1 MTEENVLIPADAEAA
16 ENVSEQLRET
26 PGGEELQT
34 AVEDA
39 QAVAG
44 EVTVEAAETVSEVTD
59 AVTEEIT
66 EVAESVEDLKDTAAE
81 EIGEAVEAAEEVK
94 ETAAEEIT
102 EAVETAEETVEEA
115 SEIVAEE
122 ITEVAD
128 AVEEAA
134 AGTVEETV
142 KETAEEATEAA
153 AEAAEDAGLSDLIS
167 EAVPGVTDEELEA
180 LSEQAE
186 KNYEKLS
193 SEKGDGAS
201 GTGEGIAENPLERI
215 IEPPVI
221 LFDHVHKEYEG
232 QIEDSVALVNVSFQ
246 IQKGEFVFIVGP
258 SGSGKSTMIR
268 LMMREISPSGGNIY
282 IAGKDLA
289 KLRRRQV
296 SKYRRNIGIVFQ
308 DFRLL
313 PDRNVYDNVA
323 FAQRVIGAPKRE
335 IPKEV
340 SKVLHLVGLSQKY
353 KSFPNELSG
362 GEQQRVA
369 IARALVNNPMIIL
382 ADEPTGNLDP
392 QNSYEIM
399 SLLEEINRR
408 GTTVV
413 IVTHDREVVDQM
425 QKRVVTLQD
434 GVIIEDKKG
443 GYIYG

>member
-16 ENVSEQLRET
+16 ETVSEQLRET

-44 EVTVEAAETVSEVTD
+44 EVTAEAAETVSEVTD

-66 EVAESVEDLKDTAAE
+66 EAAESVEELKDT
-81 EIGEAVEAAEEVK
+81 VAEEVG
-94 ETAAEEIT
+94 
-102 EAVETAEETVEEA
+102 EAT
-115 SEIVAEE
+115 
-122 ITEVAD
+122 D

-134 AGTVEETV
+134 KETVEEISEAATETVGETAGTVEETV
-142 KETAEEATEAA
+142 KETAEEATEA
-153 AEAAEDAGLSDLIS
+153 AAEDAGLSDLIS

>member
-16 ENVSEQLRET
+16 AETVSEQLRET
-26 PGGEELQT
+26 PVGEELQT

-44 EVTVEAAETVSEVTD
+44 EVTAEAAETVSEVTD

-66 EVAESVEDLKDTAAE
+66 EAAESVEELKDTAAE
-81 EIGEAVEAAEEVK
+81 EVAEAVEA
-94 ETAAEEIT
+94 
-102 EAVETAEETVEEA
+102 AEETVEEA
-115 SEIVAEE
+115 SETVAEE
-122 ITEVAD
+122 ITEAAD

-134 AGTVEETV
+134 AGAVEETV

-186 KNYEKLS
+186 KNYEKLN

>member
-1 MTEENVLIPADAEAA
+1 MTEENVLNPVNPDAVSEAVSEASAEIAEAA
-16 ENVSEQLRET
+16 GTIAEEVSE
-26 PGGEELQT
+26 
-34 AVEDA
+34 AVSEA
-39 QAVAG
+39 AG
-44 EVTVEAAETVSEVTD
+44 EVSEAVESASEAAEEAAANVADETAETVVE
-59 AVTEEIT
+59 AVTESAENEAIDEIT
-66 EVAESVEDLKDTAAE
+66 ETAEEVTKSVTEEVSEATGSITEAVDEAKETVGEAAEAVDEATEVAVKAADAAEDVVTKAGDAAE
-81 EIGEAVEAAEEVK
+81 ELLAETVATVADDDKLDELIDEAVTTDKEEPASEEAEKAEETEAPEAVEAGR
-94 ETAAEEIT
+94 
-102 EAVETAEETVEEA
+102 EA
-115 SEIVAEE
+115 
-122 ITEVAD
+122 
-128 AVEEAA
+128 
-134 AGTVEETV
+134 
-142 KETAEEATEAA
+142 
-153 AEAAEDAGLSDLIS
+153 
-167 EAVPGVTDEELEA
+167 
-180 LSEQAE
+180 
-186 KNYEKLS
+186 
-193 SEKGDGAS
+193 
-201 GTGEGIAENPLERI
+201 
-215 IEPPVI
+215 EPPVI
-221 LFDHVHKEYEG
+221 LFKNVHKEYEG
-232 QIEDSVALVNVSFQ
+232 QIEDSVALVDVSFE

-323 FAQRVIGAPKRE
+323 FAQRVVGAPKRD

-434 GVIIEDKKG
+434 GVIVEDKKG

>member
-1 MTEENVLIPADAEAA
+1 MTEENVLNPVNPDAVSEAVSEASAEIAEAA
-16 ENVSEQLRET
+16 GTIAEEVSE
-26 PGGEELQT
+26 
-34 AVEDA
+34 AVSEA
-39 QAVAG
+39 AG
-44 EVTVEAAETVSEVTD
+44 EVSEAVESASEAAEEAAANVADETAETVVE
-59 AVTEEIT
+59 AVTESAKNEAAEAIDEIT
-66 EVAESVEDLKDTAAE
+66 ETAEEVTKSVTEEVSEATGSITEAVDEAKETVGEAAEAVDEATEVAVKAADAAEDVVTKAGDAAE
-81 EIGEAVEAAEEVK
+81 ELLAETVATVADDDKLDELIDEAVTTDKEEPASEEAEKAEETEAPEAVEAGR
-94 ETAAEEIT
+94 
-102 EAVETAEETVEEA
+102 EA
-115 SEIVAEE
+115 
-122 ITEVAD
+122 
-128 AVEEAA
+128 
-134 AGTVEETV
+134 
-142 KETAEEATEAA
+142 
-153 AEAAEDAGLSDLIS
+153 
-167 EAVPGVTDEELEA
+167 
-180 LSEQAE
+180 
-186 KNYEKLS
+186 
-193 SEKGDGAS
+193 
-201 GTGEGIAENPLERI
+201 
-215 IEPPVI
+215 EPPVI
-221 LFDHVHKEYEG
+221 LFKNVHKEYEG
-232 QIEDSVALVNVSFQ
+232 QIEDSVALVDVSFE

-323 FAQRVIGAPKRE
+323 FAQRVVGAPKRD

-362 GEQQRVA
+362 GGQQRVA

-434 GVIIEDKKG
+434 GVIVEDKKG

>member
-1 MTEENVLIPADAEAA
+1 MTEENVLNPVNPDAVSEAVSEASAEIAEAA
-16 ENVSEQLRET
+16 GTIAEEVTEAVSEAAEET
-26 PGGEELQT
+26 ADAAVDFTEAVTESVKDEAAEAVDEITET
-34 AVEDA
+34 AE
-39 QAVAG
+39 
-44 EVTVEAAETVSEVTD
+44 EVTQSVTEEVADSVAEAADEVKETAGDAVEAAS
-59 AVTEEIT
+59 
-66 EVAESVEDLKDTAAE
+66 
-81 EIGEAVEAAEEVK
+81 EAVEAAGEAAEAVD
-94 ETAAEEIT
+94 ETADVVTKAADAAEENVTKAGDAAEELLAETVATVADDDKLDELIDEAVT
-102 EAVETAEETVEEA
+102 ADKEEPASEEAAKAEEAEAPEAVETEREA
-115 SEIVAEE
+115 
-122 ITEVAD
+122 
-128 AVEEAA
+128 
-134 AGTVEETV
+134 
-142 KETAEEATEAA
+142 
-153 AEAAEDAGLSDLIS
+153 
-167 EAVPGVTDEELEA
+167 
-180 LSEQAE
+180 
-186 KNYEKLS
+186 
-193 SEKGDGAS
+193 
-201 GTGEGIAENPLERI
+201 
-215 IEPPVI
+215 EPPVI
-221 LFDHVHKEYEG
+221 LFKNVHKEYEG
-232 QIEDSVALVNVSFQ
+232 QIEDSVALVDVSFE

-323 FAQRVIGAPKRE
+323 FAQRVVGAPKRD

-434 GVIIEDKKG
+434 GVIVEDKKG

>member
-1 MTEENVLIPADAEAA
+1 MTEENVLIPADAEAT
-16 ENVSEQLRET
+16 EN
-26 PGGEELQT
+26 
-34 AVEDA
+34 
-39 QAVAG
+39 
-44 EVTVEAAETVSEVTD
+44 VSEVTD
-59 AVTEEIT
+59 AVTEEIA
-66 EVAESVEDLKDTAAE
+66 EAAESVEDLKDTAAE
-81 EIGEAVEAAEEVK
+81 EI
-94 ETAAEEIT
+94 
-102 EAVETAEETVEEA
+102 
-115 SEIVAEE
+115 
-122 ITEVAD
+122 TEVTD
-128 AVEEAA
+128 AVEEATKETVEETVEA
-134 AGTVEETV
+134 ATETVGETAETVGETAETVEETV

-167 EAVPGVTDEELEA
+167 EAVPGVSDEELEA

-201 GTGEGIAENPLERI
+201 GTDEGIAENALERI
-215 IEPPVI
+215 VEPPVI

>member
-16 ENVSEQLRET
+16 AETVSEQLRET
-26 PGGEELQT
+26 PVGEELQT

-66 EVAESVEDLKDTAAE
+66 EAAESVEELKDTAAE
-81 EIGEAVEAAEEVK
+81 EIGEAVEAAEE
-94 ETAAEEIT
+94 
-102 EAVETAEETVEEA
+102 TVEEA
-115 SEIVAEE
+115 SETVAEE

-134 AGTVEETV
+134 AGTFEETV

-193 SEKGDGAS
+193 SEKEDGAS

>member
-1 MTEENVLIPADAEAA
+1 MTEENVLNPVNPDAVSEAVSEASAEIAEAAAGAIAEEVSEAVSEAAGEVSEAVESASEVAEEAAANVADETAETVVEAVTEAA
-16 ENVSEQLRET
+16 EN
-26 PGGEELQT
+26 
-34 AVEDA
+34 
-39 QAVAG
+39 
-44 EVTVEAAETVSEVTD
+44 EAAEAIDEITETAEEVTKS
-59 AVTEEIT
+59 VTEEVSESAGSITEAVDEAKETVGEAAEAVDEAT
-66 EVAESVEDLKDTAAE
+66 EVAVKAADAAEDVVTKAGDAAE
-81 EIGEAVEAAEEVK
+81 ELLAETVATVTDDDKLDELIDEAVTADKEEPASEEAEKAEETEAPEAVEAGR
-94 ETAAEEIT
+94 
-102 EAVETAEETVEEA
+102 EA
-115 SEIVAEE
+115 
-122 ITEVAD
+122 
-128 AVEEAA
+128 
-134 AGTVEETV
+134 
-142 KETAEEATEAA
+142 
-153 AEAAEDAGLSDLIS
+153 
-167 EAVPGVTDEELEA
+167 
-180 LSEQAE
+180 
-186 KNYEKLS
+186 
-193 SEKGDGAS
+193 
-201 GTGEGIAENPLERI
+201 
-215 IEPPVI
+215 EPPVI
-221 LFDHVHKEYEG
+221 LFKNVHKEYEG
-232 QIEDSVALVNVSFQ
+232 QIEDSVALVDVSFE

-296 SKYRRNIGIVFQ
+296 SKYRRNIGIVFR

-323 FAQRVIGAPKRE
+323 FAQRVVGAPKRD

-434 GVIIEDKKG
+434 GVIVEDKKG

>member
-1 MTEENVLIPADAEAA
+1 MKAA
-16 ENVSEQLRET
+16 QESYE
-26 PGGEELQT
+26 
-34 AVEDA
+34 
-39 QAVAG
+39 
-44 EVTVEAAETVSEVTD
+44 AET
-59 AVTEEIT
+59 
-66 EVAESVEDLKDTAAE
+66 
-81 EIGEAVEAAEEVK
+81 
-94 ETAAEEIT
+94 
-102 EAVETAEETVEEA
+102 
-115 SEIVAEE
+115 
-122 ITEVAD
+122 
-128 AVEEAA
+128 
-134 AGTVEETV
+134 
-142 KETAEEATEAA
+142 
-153 AEAAEDAGLSDLIS
+153 
-167 EAVPGVTDEELEA
+167 
-180 LSEQAE
+180 
-186 KNYEKLS
+186 
-193 SEKGDGAS
+193 
-201 GTGEGIAENPLERI
+201 
-215 IEPPVI
+215 PVI

-232 QIEDSVALVNVSFQ
+232 QVEDSVALVDVSFS
-246 IQKGEFVFIVGP
+246 IKKGEFVFIVGP

-268 LMMREISPSGGNIY
+268 LMMREISPSGGKIY

-289 KLRRRQV
+289 KLRKRHV

-323 FAQRVIGAPKRE
+323 FAQRVIGAPKRN

-413 IVTHDREVVDQM
+413 IVTHDQTVVDQM
-425 QKRVVTLQD
+425 QKRVVALREGTI
-434 GVIIEDKKG
+434 VEDNKKG
-443 GYIYG
+443 GYGRG

>member
-16 ENVSEQLRET
+16 ETVSEQLHET
-26 PGGEELQT
+26 PVGEELQT

-44 EVTVEAAETVSEVTD
+44 EVTAEAAETVSEVTD

-66 EVAESVEDLKDTAAE
+66 EAAESVEDLKDTAAE
-81 EIGEAVEAAEEVK
+81 EVG
-94 ETAAEEIT
+94 

-115 SEIVAEE
+115 SETVAEE

-134 AGTVEETV
+134 AETVEETV

-180 LSEQAE
+180 LSEQVE

>member
-16 ENVSEQLRET
+16 ETVSEQLRET
-26 PGGEELQT
+26 PVGEELQT

-44 EVTVEAAETVSEVTD
+44 EVTAEAAETVSDVTD

-81 EIGEAVEAAEEVK
+81 EIGEAVEAAEE
-94 ETAAEEIT
+94 
-102 EAVETAEETVEEA
+102 TVEEA
-115 SEIVAEE
+115 SETVAEE

-142 KETAEEATEAA
+142 KETAEEATEAVE
-153 AEAAEDAGLSDLIS
+153 EAAEDAGLSDLIS

-193 SEKGDGAS
+193 SEKGDGTS

-246 IQKGEFVFIVGP
+246 IRKGEFVFIVGP

>member
-1 MTEENVLIPADAEAA
+1 MTDERDMEAVVSAGETIAETAAEAAGEAAEVTEAAAGVTEEIKETAEAA
-16 ENVSEQLRET
+16 E
-26 PGGEELQT
+26 
-34 AVEDA
+34 
-39 QAVAG
+39 
-44 EVTVEAAETVSEVTD
+44 
-59 AVTEEIT
+59 EILT
-66 EVAESVEDLKDTAAE
+66 
-81 EIGEAVEAAEEVK
+81 EAAEEVSDAVTEK
-94 ETAAEEIT
+94 AEE
-102 EAVETAEETVEEA
+102 AAETAE
-115 SEIVAEE
+115 
-122 ITEVAD
+122 
-128 AVEEAA
+128 AVQE
-134 AGTVEETV
+134 
-142 KETAEEATEAA
+142 KA
-153 AEAAEDAGLSDLIS
+153 AEAAETAADAIEEKAS
-167 EAVPGVTDEELEA
+167 EAAADAIEEKASEAAEAAMAAVTEVAAEVSEEASEEAEQLELDFPEEPEENVPEEKPYDMKAAQESYEA
-180 LSEQAE
+180 E
-186 KNYEKLS
+186 
-193 SEKGDGAS
+193 
-201 GTGEGIAENPLERI
+201 T
-215 IEPPVI
+215 PVI

-232 QIEDSVALVNVSFQ
+232 QVEDSVALVDVSFS
-246 IQKGEFVFIVGP
+246 IKKGEFVFIVGP

-268 LMMREISPSGGNIY
+268 LMMREISPSGGKIY

-289 KLRRRQV
+289 KLRKRHV

-323 FAQRVIGAPKRE
+323 FAQRVIGAPKRN

-413 IVTHDREVVDQM
+413 IVTHDQTVVDQM
-425 QKRVVTLQD
+425 QKRVVALREGTI
-434 GVIIEDKKG
+434 VEDNKKG
-443 GYIYG
+443 GYGRG

>member
-16 ENVSEQLRET
+16 AETVSEQLRET
-26 PGGEELQT
+26 PVGEELQT
-34 AVEDA
+34 AVENAETVD
-39 QAVAG
+39 G
-44 EVTVEAAETVSEVTD
+44 EVTAEAAE
-59 AVTEEIT
+59 EIK
-66 EVAESVEDLKDTAAE
+66 ETAAE
-81 EIGEAVEAAEEVK
+81 EIAEAVEAAEEVK
-94 ETAAEEIT
+94 EAVAEEIT
-102 EAVETAEETVEEA
+102 EAVETAEEAVEEA
-115 SEIVAEE
+115 SETAAEE
-122 ITEVAD
+122 IIEAAD

-134 AGTVEETV
+134 KETVEETIEAATETVGETAGTVEETV
-142 KETAEEATEAA
+142 KETAEEATETAA
-153 AEAAEDAGLSDLIS
+153 EEAAEDAGLSDLIS
-167 EAVPGVTDEELEA
+167 EAVPGVTDEELES

>member
-1 MTEENVLIPADAEAA
+1 MKAA
-16 ENVSEQLRET
+16 QESYE
-26 PGGEELQT
+26 
-34 AVEDA
+34 
-39 QAVAG
+39 
-44 EVTVEAAETVSEVTD
+44 AET
-59 AVTEEIT
+59 
-66 EVAESVEDLKDTAAE
+66 
-81 EIGEAVEAAEEVK
+81 
-94 ETAAEEIT
+94 
-102 EAVETAEETVEEA
+102 
-115 SEIVAEE
+115 
-122 ITEVAD
+122 
-128 AVEEAA
+128 
-134 AGTVEETV
+134 
-142 KETAEEATEAA
+142 
-153 AEAAEDAGLSDLIS
+153 
-167 EAVPGVTDEELEA
+167 
-180 LSEQAE
+180 
-186 KNYEKLS
+186 
-193 SEKGDGAS
+193 
-201 GTGEGIAENPLERI
+201 
-215 IEPPVI
+215 PVI

-232 QIEDSVALVNVSFQ
+232 QAEDSVALVDVSFS
-246 IQKGEFVFIVGP
+246 IKKGEFVFIVGP

-268 LMMREISPSGGNIY
+268 LMMREISPSGGKIY

-289 KLRRRQV
+289 KLRKRHV

-323 FAQRVIGAPKRE
+323 FAQRVIGAPKRN

-413 IVTHDREVVDQM
+413 IVTHDQTVVDQM
-425 QKRVVTLQD
+425 QKRVVALREGTI
-434 GVIIEDKKG
+434 VEDNKKG
-443 GYIYG
+443 GYGRG

>member
-1 MTEENVLIPADAEAA
+1 MTEENVLIPADAEAT
-16 ENVSEQLRET
+16 EN
-26 PGGEELQT
+26 
-34 AVEDA
+34 
-39 QAVAG
+39 
-44 EVTVEAAETVSEVTD
+44 VSEVTD
-59 AVTEEIT
+59 AVTEEIA
-66 EVAESVEDLKDTAAE
+66 EAAESVEDLKDTAAE
-81 EIGEAVEAAEEVK
+81 EI
-94 ETAAEEIT
+94 
-102 EAVETAEETVEEA
+102 
-115 SEIVAEE
+115 
-122 ITEVAD
+122 TEVTD
-128 AVEEAA
+128 AVEEATKETVEETVEA
-134 AGTVEETV
+134 ATETVGETAETVGETAETVEETV
-142 KETAEEATEAA
+142 KETAEEATEATEES
-153 AEAAEDAGLSDLIS
+153 AENAGLSDLIS

-201 GTGEGIAENPLERI
+201 GTDEGIAENALERI
-215 IEPPVI
+215 VEPPVI

>member
-16 ENVSEQLRET
+16 AETVSEQLRET
-26 PGGEELQT
+26 PVGEELQT

-44 EVTVEAAETVSEVTD
+44 EVTAETAETVSDVTD

-66 EVAESVEDLKDTAAE
+66 EAAESVEELKDTTADEVA
-81 EIGEAVEAAEEVK
+81 EAVEA
-94 ETAAEEIT
+94 
-102 EAVETAEETVEEA
+102 AEETVEEA
-115 SEIVAEE
+115 SETVAEE

-134 AGTVEETV
+134 AETVEENV

-153 AEAAEDAGLSDLIS
+153 AEVAEDAGLSELIS

-193 SEKGDGAS
+193 SDKGDGAS

-246 IQKGEFVFIVGP
+246 IRKGEFVFIVGP

>member
-1 MTEENVLIPADAEAA
+1 MTEENVLNPVNPDAVSEAVSEASAEIAEAA
-16 ENVSEQLRET
+16 GTIAE
-26 PGGEELQT
+26 
-34 AVEDA
+34 
-39 QAVAG
+39 
-44 EVTVEAAETVSEVTD
+44 EVTEAVSEAAEENADAAVDFTE
-59 AVTEEIT
+59 AVTESVKDEAAEAVDEIT
-66 EVAESVEDLKDTAAE
+66 ETAEEVTQSVTEEVADSVAEAADEVKETAGDAVEAVDEAVEAV
-81 EIGEAVEAAEEVK
+81 GEAVEAVDEAAEAVD
-94 ETAAEEIT
+94 ETADVVTKAGDAAEENVTKAGDAAEELLAETVATVADDDKLDELIDEAVT
-102 EAVETAEETVEEA
+102 GDSEEPASEEAAKAEEAEAPEAVEAAREA
-115 SEIVAEE
+115 
-122 ITEVAD
+122 
-128 AVEEAA
+128 
-134 AGTVEETV
+134 
-142 KETAEEATEAA
+142 
-153 AEAAEDAGLSDLIS
+153 
-167 EAVPGVTDEELEA
+167 
-180 LSEQAE
+180 
-186 KNYEKLS
+186 
-193 SEKGDGAS
+193 
-201 GTGEGIAENPLERI
+201 
-215 IEPPVI
+215 EPPVI
-221 LFDHVHKEYEG
+221 LFKNVHKEYEG
-232 QIEDSVALVNVSFQ
+232 QIEDSVALVDVSFE

-323 FAQRVIGAPKRE
+323 FAQRVVGAPKRD

-434 GVIIEDKKG
+434 GVIVEDKKG

>member
-16 ENVSEQLRET
+16 AETVSEQLRET
-26 PGGEELQT
+26 PVGEELQT

-44 EVTVEAAETVSEVTD
+44 EVTAEAAETVSEVTD

-66 EVAESVEDLKDTAAE
+66 EAAESVEDLKDTAAE
-81 EIGEAVEAAEEVK
+81 EIGEAVEAAEE
-94 ETAAEEIT
+94 
-102 EAVETAEETVEEA
+102 TVEEA
-115 SEIVAEE
+115 SETVAEE

-134 AGTVEETV
+134 AETVEETV
-142 KETAEEATEAA
+142 KETAEEATDAA
-153 AEAAEDAGLSDLIS
+153 SEAAEDAGLSDLIS
-167 EAVPGVTDEELEA
+167 EAVPGVSDEELEA

-215 IEPPVI
+215 VEPPVI

>member
-16 ENVSEQLRET
+16 ETVSEQLRET
-26 PGGEELQT
+26 PVGEELQT

-44 EVTVEAAETVSEVTD
+44 EVTAEDAETVSEVTD

-66 EVAESVEDLKDTAAE
+66 EV
-81 EIGEAVEAAEEVK
+81 G
-94 ETAAEEIT
+94 
-102 EAVETAEETVEEA
+102 
-115 SEIVAEE
+115 
-122 ITEVAD
+122 D

-142 KETAEEATEAA
+142 KETAEEATEAVE
-153 AEAAEDAGLSDLIS
+153 EAAEDAGLSDLIS